1 MSTDQPRHDD
11 ATEPLRGSDPTEPL
25 RGSGPTE
32 PPEPPRGGDPAEP
45 SRAAPAGATR
55 APLPPAAP
63 PRGPHA
69 PTVLLALIC
78 LAVAGLAIARQVV
91 GYLGLPWTGSG
102 PVIIIAAGVVLLAIG
117 LLGIVRERRDT
128 GDQRT

>member
-1 MSTDQPRHDD
+1 MS
-11 ATEPLRGSDPTEPL
+11 TEPLRESDPTEPVRGSDPTEPL
-25 RGSGPTE
+25 RGSDPTE
-32 PPEPPRGGDPAEP
+32 LPRGGDPAEP

-102 PVIIIAAGVVLLAIG
+102 PVIIIAAGLVLLAVG